1 METPLWYSRCSAVLS
16 TLNEALRCLEGE
28 AEEEEVVE
36 MVARIGVVRR
46 KIEEDPG
53 WRK

>member
-1 METPLWYSRCSAVLS
+1 MLQ

-28 AEEEEVVE
+28 AEEVEVGEV
-36 MVARIGVVRR
+36 VARIGVVRR
-46 KIEEDPG
+46 QIEEDPG